1 MKTSSVM
8 LRAGTVMALC
18 SSLLLYPAL
27 RVSASLATAR
37 VEVKS
42 ESQFRSEAA
51 LFNRAISAVATIATM
66 KLDTG
71 EDLKRAIA
79 ILDRERPN
87 LKLHRS
93 KLVAASLSDSTLIAA
108 VKRRATDARSAE
120 SLIKE
125 LEADPKNVLKLA
137 GADALRSRLQQ
148 SAETDAATLRRVA
161 QRLKEA
167 GEKFQKATQGRAA
180 IRDADPNELRFTR
193 VSFSS
198 EPETLVTPETV
209 SVPDPGTVILI
220 IIATAVAC
228 AVIGYVAGRLTNYL
242 DLEDDIAECQEGA
255 DRIYA
260 RCLAGTENLA
270 SGFPF
275 FLKEAATAL
284 CYSEWLGLQALC
296 MVAG

>member
-51 LFNRAISAVATIATM
+51 LFNRALSAVASITTM

-71 EDLKRAIA
+71 EDLKRALA

-93 KLVAASLSDSTLIAA
+93 KLVAASLSDATLIAA
-108 VKRRATDARSAE
+108 VKRRATDARSAD

-137 GADALRSRLQQ
+137 GAEALRSRLQQ
-148 SAETDAATLRRVA
+148 SAETDATTLRRVA
-161 QRLKEA
+161 QRLKDA
-167 GEKFQKATQGRAA
+167 GEKLQKAAQ
-180 IRDADPNELRFTR
+180 IRSSTRDDQNELKFTR
-193 VSFSS
+193 VRFSKAP
-198 EPETLVTPETV
+198 EPHVTPETTMA
-209 SVPDPGTVILI
+209 PGPGTVILI
-220 IIATAVAC
+220 IIATAVVC
-228 AVIGYVAGRLTNYL
+228 AVIGYVGGRLTNYL

-296 MVAG
+296 IVAG

>member
-1 MKTSSVM
+1 M
-8 LRAGTVMALC
+8 
-18 SSLLLYPAL
+18 
-27 RVSASLATAR
+27 ATAR

-51 LFNRAISAVATIATM
+51 LFNRALSAVAAITTM

-71 EDLKRAIA
+71 EDLKRALA
-79 ILDRERPN
+79 ILDRERRN

-93 KLVAASLSDSTLIAA
+93 KLVAASLSDATLIAA
-108 VKRRATDARSAE
+108 VKKRATDQRSAE
-120 SLIKE
+120 SLIRE

-137 GADALRSRLQQ
+137 GADALRLRLQQ
-148 SAETDAATLRRVA
+148 SAEKDAATLRRVA
-161 QRLKEA
+161 QRLREV
-167 GEKFQKATQGRAA
+167 GEKLQKAGQGRAA
-180 IRDADPNELRFTR
+180 TRAAEPGELRFTR
-193 VSFSS
+193 VSFST
-198 EPETLVTPETV
+198 EPEPTV
-209 SVPDPGTVILI
+209 SAEAKMVPDPGTVVLI
-220 IIATAVAC
+220 IIATAVVC

-255 DRIYA
+255 ERIYA
-260 RCLAGTENLA
+260 RCLAGTENLP